1 MKKLAILFA
10 ALGLSLSAA
19 AQPASQGQ
27 YSRNIDPKQKQ
38 QLLQSE
44 KIAFLTAELELT
56 PEEAQRFW
64 PVYNKAQDE
73 IKSGNVAFREA
84 QKALRAGIQEGKDE
98 KEVKQLLSAY
108 IKARK
113 ERPDVMAKYA
123 GDFEKAIGAKKTAKL
138 YVSEE
143 KFRQSQI
150 HKLSHKGPQGQHPD
164 KGQRPQPR
172 PQGAR

>member
-1 MKKLAILFA
+1 MILLAVF
-10 ALGLSLSAA
+10 GLSLSAA
-19 AQPASQGQ
+19 AQHAPQGQ
-27 YSRNIDPKQKQ
+27 HGLSIDPKQKQ

-56 PEEAQRFW
+56 PQEAQRFW

-73 IKSGNVAFREA
+73 IKSGNAAFREA
-84 QKALRAGIQEGKDE
+84 QKALRSAIQDGKDE

-123 GDFEKAIGAKKTAKL
+123 VDFEKAIGAKKTAKL
-138 YVSEE
+138 YLSEE

-150 HKLSHKGPQGQHPD
+150 HKLSHRSKDGGPRGEAPR
-164 KGQRPQPR
+164 RPVQK
-172 PQGAR
+172 